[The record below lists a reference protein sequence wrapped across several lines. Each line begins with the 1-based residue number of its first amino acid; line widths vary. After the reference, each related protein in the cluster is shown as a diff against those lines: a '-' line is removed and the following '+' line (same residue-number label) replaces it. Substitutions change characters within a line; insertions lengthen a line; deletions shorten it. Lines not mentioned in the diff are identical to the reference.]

1 VKTSV
6 VLLATLLFALGVRAE
21 DPKPAPEPPAES
33 AEALAARQAEV
44 GRRLK
49 AIEETMKRISRILA
63 KTDPEKAARLDM
75 AVRRNIEEGNAKKIE
90 EICNY
95 LESNLF
101 QEALNEQKE
110 LAKALD
116 RILDILLDRDAD
128 RKDTEEKIKQF
139 EQLTAQLESI
149 LQQEVEQFHETEKF
163 ADPEKTLQRAKD
175 AKTRLEDLIRRQ
187 KELIAK
193 TASRATPGADAAA
206 GLKRRLE
213 ALEAAQKGARGK
225 SDPAAQEANAKE
237 AEAIAAE
244 LRKLAEA
251 ADSPDGPVAKHPAQ
265 RAADA
270 AARAAKGMN
279 GAAGRMRGG
288 EPFEEAQQGA
298 EQDLREAREALDK
311 LGERLDRDAHGA
323 LSRDQERLRKD
334 VERLQKDVQ
343 RLGQEA
349 PGSDSGSGELDRA
362 QNEMKQA
369 EQGLEKGNRD
379 GAVPHEEAAKRELE
393 NAYKKLQELETQ
405 LKKLIELPDYDK
417 QGEKQDA
424 TTEKTEELLKK
435 MEQGGG
441 GGQQGAPAPGKGEVE
456 NAKKAMQ
463 QASRNLRNR
472 SARDANADQKEAVE
486 RLQKAKK
493 ELEDALR
500 QLREEMQLMLL
511 EAMER
516 RFSTMLQKQRQLSKD
531 TVALN
536 LRVRGGSPSRADK
549 DSAKRISGGEAEL
562 AGEAEKALEILREEG
577 TTVVIPDVVEDLK
590 RDFDALA
597 AMIARLETDEYT
609 QQVQRDVETTLEQLI
624 RVIQEE
630 MKRRS
635 DGGEGGQGDGMEGD
649 NEDNLLPT
657 SAELKMLREMQTQVN
672 RRTEFFERKVQ
683 AGTQGADQLAEER
696 GRIAEKQG
704 AVGTLTRTM
713 ADKLNRQDGE
723 G

>member
-1 VKTSV
+1 MKTSV